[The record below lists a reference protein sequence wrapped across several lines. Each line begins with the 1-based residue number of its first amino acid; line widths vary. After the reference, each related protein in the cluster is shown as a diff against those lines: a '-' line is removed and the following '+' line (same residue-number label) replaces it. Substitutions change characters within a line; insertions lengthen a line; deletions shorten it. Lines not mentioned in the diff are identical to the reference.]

1 MPAKMGGE
9 RLRDSNPPLPFLDLF
24 FGLLDKANM
33 VVALFVPSFAAAAVF
48 VIVIYEYWLRR

>member
-33 VVALFVPSFAAAAVF
+33 VVALFAPSFAAAAF
-48 VIVIYEYWLRR
+48 VTVTRDNI